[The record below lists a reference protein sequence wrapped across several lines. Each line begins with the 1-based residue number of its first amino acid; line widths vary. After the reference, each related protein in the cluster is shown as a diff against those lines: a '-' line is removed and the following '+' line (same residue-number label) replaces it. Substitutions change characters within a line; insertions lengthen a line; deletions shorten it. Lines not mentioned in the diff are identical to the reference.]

1 MSTSLSVNGLSR
13 RFTQG
18 ILVGLVLG
26 GSIGLS
32 DRGYALSPD
41 AAMPSSFGTSY
52 GDGVLMAQSTD
63 RSAPATQLMLFV
75 DPVLGSD
82 ETGEGTLRS
91 PFRTITHAVQFAQT
105 DTVIMLGA
113 GTYSERTGEQ
123 FPIGLPPG
131 VRLLEMPNGTITIQ
145 GQIMEGEAVAAMP
158 SPEPPRPAPE
168 ANLPLDSPP
177 TAPLALPEVA
187 TPASFAPPVDLSVT
201 PAPEPAAIPIPVPPP
216 AESREASPPALVDFQ
231 RRSPTANAPIEIPV
245 PPPENPM
252 PLAVGRSVQ
261 PTEQPPARP
270 SQPVVQAAPPPQV
283 NAVLPQS
290 APASN
295 PNLLPVPNF
304 DIPLG
309 YVGDV
314 PTVSIETFDLPGA
327 PANLPATPV
336 RTAARSPDPSLRYRV
351 IVRLDND
358 ALRGWIRSVVPDAF
372 ETTANGEPVMQIGA
386 FQTVERAEAAAE
398 RLHQSGVRA
407 IIQEF

>member
-1 MSTSLSVNGLSR
+1 MSTSWFVNGLSR
-13 RFTQG
+13 RFTQS

-32 DRGYALSPD
+32 TRGYALSPD
-41 AAMPSSFGTSY
+41 ATLRPLSGTGR
-52 GDGVLMAQSTD
+52 GDGVLMAQATD
-63 RSAPATQLMLFV
+63 RSSPATQLMLFV
-75 DPVLGSD
+75 DPVLGND
-82 ETGEGTLRS
+82 ETGVGTLRS
-91 PFRTITHAVQFAQT
+91 PFRTITRAVQFAEG

-113 GTYSERTGEQ
+113 GTYSQRTGEQ

-145 GQIMEGEAVAAMP
+145 GQIVEGQAVASVT
-158 SPEPPRPAPE
+158 SPEPPEPAPE
-168 ANLPLDSPP
+168 ENLNLDSPP
-177 TAPLALPEVA
+177 TTPLAFPEVA
-187 TPASFAPPVDLSVT
+187 APASFAPPVDLPVT
-201 PAPEPAAIPIPVPPP
+201 PAPETAAIPIPTPPP
-216 AESREASPPALVDFQ
+216 VEPENPLPPVSADSQ

-252 PLAVGRSVQ
+252 SLAVGRSVQ
-261 PTEQPPARP
+261 PTDQPPPRP

-290 APASN
+290 APVSN
-295 PNLLPVPNF
+295 PNLLPVPDF

-314 PTVSIETFDLPGA
+314 PTVSIETFDVPSA
-327 PANLPATPV
+327 PANLPTAPA
-336 RTAARSPDPSLRYRV
+336 RTAARSPDSSLRYRV

-386 FQTVERAEAAAE
+386 FQTVESAEAAAE
-398 RLHQSGVRA
+398 MLHQSGVRA